1 MNLYENGTDSL
12 KKSIKIF
19 NEINNEY
26 FSKNKY
32 KQKNIYK
39 NQYQED
45 FFDKIKEENLLEG
58 KEFELLKNRE
68 YKLKDLI
75 INLHHSIE
83 TMFKYMIQ
91 QKNEYLIFENCEE
104 IFKAK
109 ATSTFKDEKKV
120 ELKTIQFLDA
130 IHRVIV
136 LYDIQIT
143 QLDYN
148 KFVLLNKMRNAL
160 THYEKEFT
168 DNEVE
173 HLVALLI
180 PILLKIYKDNIFDF
194 ESWAKKN
201 EIYSTINNCI
211 NKNDLWLLEK
221 HYDFKTRWNECQN
234 EWSCL
239 ETTNKSKIE
248 KLFKNK
254 NKLITYLECPVCGKE
269 LFIPTGAYIIN
280 LEEYLY
286 LGKCK
291 CCNIDIKKEDAE
303 FIALNYGKYDNYDLN
318 KIDHIKNAIENLLF
332 SNNLNFDEI
341 RDIIKQI
348 IETIYI
354 NKEIFIDDF
363 KKNLIY
369 LIKDI
374 CEIIEKEAF
383 NFSMD
388 EFSDIV
394 IYDNSIKNLKMHDLI
409 DKIKDKKMCLKKLSI
424 VERVIDIF
432 DYIDKELNKGKN
444 NSLCKEIITALN
456 NEIYTVYYKS
466 AFLDCNGNEEEKTIE
481 INMEFNYKNIYELY
495 LKDKI
500 D

>member
-194 ESWAKKN
+194 ESWAKK
-201 EIYSTINNCI
+201 
-211 NKNDLWLLEK
+211 K
-221 HYDFKTRWNECQN
+221 
-234 EWSCL
+234 
-239 ETTNKSKIE
+239 
-248 KLFKNK
+248 
-254 NKLITYLECPVCGKE
+254 
-269 LFIPTGAYIIN
+269 
-280 LEEYLY
+280 
-286 LGKCK
+286 
-291 CCNIDIKKEDAE
+291 
-303 FIALNYGKYDNYDLN
+303 
-318 KIDHIKNAIENLLF
+318 
-332 SNNLNFDEI
+332 
-341 RDIIKQI
+341 
-348 IETIYI
+348 
-354 NKEIFIDDF
+354 
-363 KKNLIY
+363 
-369 LIKDI
+369 
-374 CEIIEKEAF
+374 
-383 NFSMD
+383 
-388 EFSDIV
+388 
-394 IYDNSIKNLKMHDLI
+394 
-409 DKIKDKKMCLKKLSI
+409 
-424 VERVIDIF
+424 
-432 DYIDKELNKGKN
+432 
-444 NSLCKEIITALN
+444 
-456 NEIYTVYYKS
+456 
-466 AFLDCNGNEEEKTIE
+466 
-481 INMEFNYKNIYELY
+481 
-495 LKDKI
+495 
-500 D
+500 